1 MLWTS
6 GLGGHARGMGL
17 VILMLFVLLFTPAQ
31 YFTLPPWVID
41 PLQLR
46 SNGYPDRPFSP
57 GASAQEPPPQ
67 ALFDEII
74 AQMKFETPTRIAG
87 RFRSMDGYEDAI
99 WIEWTH
105 LNDGAGWRAVRH
117 EMMFK
122 ALPRDAGMMEFFRRL
137 KAGTSLHMTVQQDS
151 DGNRRIL
158 ELEET

>member
-1 MLWTS
+1 
-6 GLGGHARGMGL
+6 
-17 VILMLFVLLFTPAQ
+17 MLFVLLFTPTH

-87 RFRSMDGYEDAI
+87 RFRSVDGYEDAI

-137 KAGTSLHMTVQQDS
+137 KPGTSLHMTVQQDS

>member
-1 MLWTS
+1 MLAVN
-6 GLGGHARGMGL
+6 GLMKFSSMGFL
-17 VILMLFVLLFTPAQ
+17 VLVLFVLLFIQ

-57 GASAQEPPPQ
+57 GAAAQERPPQ

-74 AQMKFETPTRIAG
+74 AQMKFEEPTRIAG
-87 RFRSMDGYEDAI
+87 RFRSVDGYEDAI

-105 LNDGAGWRAVRH
+105 LNDGAGWRAVRN

-137 KAGTSLHMTVQQDS
+137 KPGTSLHMTVQQDS